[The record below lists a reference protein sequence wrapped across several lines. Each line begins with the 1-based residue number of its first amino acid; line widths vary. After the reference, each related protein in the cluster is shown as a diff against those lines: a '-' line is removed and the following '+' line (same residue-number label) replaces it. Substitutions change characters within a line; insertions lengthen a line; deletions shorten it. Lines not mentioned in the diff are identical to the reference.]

1 MARRDDEGEFL
12 AARRNRPSIS
22 ALAPPPWKQTA
33 RDTSSARNTDS
44 TIKRFAGDPRLAAA
58 LLPLAQT
65 ILGGLLSRLALGGI
79 AQGAR
84 AVRLSDGSIIRVVT
98 NSGIHVI
105 EIDCRAASEPSG
117 RSIVFALH
125 PHSDTAPQG
134 WWFPTEETTVR
145 VAMDEGEEE
154 YYYPRHSYYSD
165 GGINTNFWWETYHRP
180 HASLT
185 VNTQEQRCTLV
196 MDRDIWFGNQTVYA
210 KSGGAVWSWWH
221 SPHGDA
227 PLVYRS
233 DDPTWHL
240 RARHTPYLSG
250 GLKVVVHYDPGP
262 PAIAEFATI
271 TPCVFRNS
279 QWVWSYSDNDIGDF
293 GNSITANDSAII
305 GGVYPVTADRILV
318 VVLTNAARTATLW
331 DVTVHPPNLSTKTS
345 VWTATVGNENT
356 AAMRWPWRFH
366 PDGTECSTIVAYTK
380 NSPSGGGAKYTEY
393 KIWTLEISQDA
404 ETGAFSASTSDSGA
418 YYLKYGNSSAQSQG
432 GFVVSGVGTWSH
444 SHSNDRFVSDGFNQ
458 IPFALAYA
466 ENGNRIIAWLDVGNT
481 VYAQTDSLE
490 YSGSIGPGGLTG
502 SCSSSNSSSGTS
514 NTKIVIGGYQ
524 YSLLSQSYSD
534 SSSTEETLVPGEQT
548 YSASHESVYPMK
560 SKGIIFIDV
569 ISRSLIL
576 YSTSIEAATSSGSLS
591 ATWEYPGPSEVET
604 TATGSTIHQNGDFL
618 WYVDD
623 VIFAD
628 GVESEVMAESSIMT
642 APNTFEQ
649 THTVPQSIT
658 ETNYFYDLYPDQ
670 SHLSI
675 DMGFGM
681 AMDQSGFFIFSYDCK
696 EREVSLGASTM
707 TLARKAGN
715 HSNIPG
721 FDQSLAIAFEG
732 ENKLLFPLGVGA
744 QTASG

>member
-1 MARRDDEGEFL
+1 MARRDDGGTFFS
-12 AARRNRPSIS
+12 ARRNRPALERALSD
-22 ALAPPPWKQTA
+22 LAPAPWKQTA

-98 NSGIHVI
+98 NSGIHII
-105 EIDCRAASEPSG
+105 EIDCRAASAPSG
-117 RSIVFALH
+117 SIVVFALH
-125 PHSDTAPQG
+125 PHSDSAPQG
-134 WWFPTEETTVR
+134 WWFPTEEATAR
-145 VAMDEGEEE
+145 VAMDEVEEE

-165 GGINTNFWWETYHRP
+165 EGVDTNFWWDIYHRP

-185 VNTQEQRCTLV
+185 VNPQEQRCTLV

-279 QWVWSYSDNDIGDF
+279 QWVWSYSDDNIGDF
-293 GNSITANDSAII
+293 SNAITANDSAII

-331 DVTVHPPNLSTKTS
+331 DVTVHPPDLSTKTS
-345 VWTATVGNENT
+345 VWTATVDDENT
-356 AAMRWPWRFH
+356 SAMRWPWRFH
-366 PDGTECSTIVAYTK
+366 PDGTECSTIVAYTLD
-380 NSPSGGGAKYTEY
+380 SPAGGGAKYTEY
-393 KIWTLEISQDA
+393 KIWTLTISYNEGTD
-404 ETGAFSASTSDSGA
+404 AFSVSKAESEA
-418 YYLKYGNSSAQSQG
+418 YYLKYKNDNVLSQS
-432 GFVVSGVGTWSH
+432 GFVVSGVGTWTASY
-444 SHSNDRFVSDGFNQ
+444 STDSSVSDGFNQ

-466 ENGNRIIAWLDVGNT
+466 ENGTRVTAWIDAAST
-481 VYAQTDSLE
+481 VYTQSSSSS

-502 SCSSSNSSSGTS
+502 GSSSSGSSSGTN
-514 NTKIVIGGYQ
+514 NTNIVIGDYQ
-524 YSLLSQSYSD
+524 FSLLSHSYSH
-534 SSSTEETLVPGEQT
+534 SSSTEETKDPGEQT
-548 YSASHESVYPMK
+548 YSTAHETTHPLG
-560 SKGIIFIDV
+560 SKK
-569 ISRSLIL
+569 IL
-576 YSTSIEAATSSGSLS
+576 YLDVLSKTIILYAISNAASTSSGSVA
-591 ATWEYPGPSEVET
+591 ATWSSGGEPEVET
-604 TATGSTIHQNGDFL
+604 SVGGSTIHHYGNFL
-618 WYVDD
+618 WYGDD
-623 VIFAD
+623 VIFSD
-628 GVESEVMAESSIMT
+628 PLDVEIPVESTLMT
-642 APNTFEQ
+642 APLTFEQ
-649 THTVPQSIT
+649 THTVPQNISDT
-658 ETNYFYDLYPDQ
+658 TYFYGLYPDQ
-670 SHLSI
+670 SQLSI

-681 AMDQSGFFIFSYDCK
+681 ALDQNGEFFILSYDCL
-696 EREVSLGASTM
+696 ERDVLGT
-707 TLARKAGN
+707 TLARQAGN
-715 HSNIPG
+715 YSNAPN
-721 FDQSLAIAFEG
+721 LAAALTFEG
-732 ENKLLFPLGVGA
+732 ENKLLFPLGIGVVG
-744 QTASG
+744 SL